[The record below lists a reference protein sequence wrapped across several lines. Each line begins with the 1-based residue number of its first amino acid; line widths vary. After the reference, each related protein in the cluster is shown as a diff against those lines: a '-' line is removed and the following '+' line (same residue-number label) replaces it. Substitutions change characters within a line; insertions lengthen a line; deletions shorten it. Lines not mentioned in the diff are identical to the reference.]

1 MSQVESSYAL
11 SRRTELR
18 FEEAVARV
26 RAELD
31 AEGFTVLCEIDV
43 QARLKKG
50 LGMER
55 EPYLIIGACNPALAD
70 RALQAE
76 IELGVLL
83 PCSVVIYQRQGETH
97 IAAVDAERMLS
108 IVGNDDLAEI
118 ATEVQRRLSA
128 VVDRVGTG

>member
-1 MSQVESSYAL
+1 MSKVESSYAL
-11 SRRTELR
+11 SRPTELQ

-31 AEGFTVLCEIDV
+31 AGGFTVLCEIDV
-43 QARLKKG
+43 QARLKKA
-50 LGMER
+50 LGVER

-108 IVGNDDLAEI
+108 IVGNDDLTEV
-118 ATEVQRRLSA
+118 ATEGQRRLSA
-128 VVDRVGTG
+128 VVDRAGNR

>member
-11 SRRTELR
+11 SRPTELA
-18 FEEAVARV
+18 FEDALARA
-26 RAELD
+26 RAEFN

-50 LGMER
+50 LSVER

-70 RALQAE
+70 QALQVE
-76 IELGVLL
+76 RDLGVLL
-83 PCSVVIYQRQGETH
+83 PCNVVIYQRQGQTH
-97 IAAVDAERMLS
+97 IAAVNAEQMLS
-108 IVGNDDLAEI
+108 IVGNDDLTEI

-128 VVDRVGTG
+128 VVDRVEKG

>member
-1 MSQVESSYAL
+1 MSQVKSSYAL
-11 SRRTELR
+11 SRPTELP
-18 FEEAVARV
+18 FEEALARV

-31 AEGFTVLCEIDV
+31 SESFTVLCEIDV

-50 LGMER
+50 LGVER

-76 IELGVLL
+76 PELGVLL
-83 PCSVVIYQRQGETH
+83 PCSVVIYQRQSETH

-128 VVDRVGTG
+128 VVDRAANR

>member
-11 SRRTELR
+11 SRRTELP

-31 AEGFTVLCEIDV
+31 AESFTVLCEIDV

-50 LGMER
+50 LGVER

-70 RALQAE
+70 RVLQAE
-76 IELGVLL
+76 TELGVLL

-97 IAAVDAERMLS
+97 VAAVDAERMLS
-108 IVGNDDLAEI
+108 IVGNDDLADV
-118 ATEVQRRLSA
+118 AAEVQRRLSA
-128 VVDRVGTG
+128 VVDRVGNG

>member
-1 MSQVESSYAL
+1 MSQVQSSYTL
-11 SRRTELR
+11 SRPTELP
-18 FEEAVARV
+18 FEDAVARV

-50 LGMER
+50 LGVER

-76 IELGVLL
+76 TELGVLL
-83 PCSVVIYQRQGETH
+83 PCNVVIYQRHGETH

-108 IVGNDDLAEI
+108 IVASDDLADI

-128 VVDRVGTG
+128 VVDRAGNG